1 VKKFTG
7 VQFLARLQQMAR
19 DKNPILMAGAANGL
33 VAKFLEKGGVDIL
46 GVYNSSKYR
55 MNGYGSLA
63 GMLPL
68 GNANEVIFE
77 MGTRNILPQIKQTP
91 VIAGVNLGDITMDIR
106 WFLKSLADAGFAGVH
121 NFPTVAWFDGVFRK
135 TLEETGLGF
144 NLEIEGLK
152 IAKEEGLVT
161 FGYAFNEED
170 TAYLVKETQVDVFVF
185 HAGIT
190 TGGSTGVKGG
200 GGMDDTVKRTQAN
213 FDVARKYKPDILLL
227 AHGAAL
233 AEPED
238 ARYIIEHTSAMGVQ
252 LGSGIE
258 RLAIEVPLEHRTK
271 AFKDKMLGKLV
282 NHET

>member
-1 VKKFTG
+1 MKRFSREEFLSRMWQTVK
-7 VQFLARLQQMAR
+7 

-33 VAKFLEKGGVDIL
+33 VAKFMERGGIDII
-46 GVYNSSKYR
+46 GVYNSCKYR
-55 MNGYGSLA
+55 MDGYGSLA
-63 GMLPL
+63 GMMPI
-68 GNANEVIFE
+68 GNANETIFE
-77 MGTRNILPQIKQTP
+77 MGTRNVLPQVKQTP

-106 WFLKSLADAGFAGVH
+106 YFLKSLVDVGFAGVH

-144 NLEIEGLK
+144 GLEIEGLK

-170 TAYLVKETQVDVFVF
+170 TAYLVKEAQVDVYVF

-190 TGGSTGVKGG
+190 TGGSTGVKNLS
-200 GGMDDTVKRTQAN
+200 GMDDTVKRTQAN
-213 FDVARKYKPDILLL
+213 FDVAKKYKADVILL

-233 AEPED
+233 ADPQD
-238 ARYIIEHTSAMGVQ
+238 AKYIIEHTDAMGVQ

-258 RLAIEVPLEHRTK
+258 RLAVETPLQNRTK
-271 AFKDKMLGKLV
+271 SFKDAMLLGARK
-282 NHET
+282 

>member
-1 VKKFTG
+1 M
-7 VQFLARLQQMAR
+7 RQMVEN
-19 DKNPILMAGAANGL
+19 KNPILMAGAANGL
-33 VAKFLEKGGVDIL
+33 IAKFMERGGIDII
-46 GVYNSSKYR
+46 GVYNSGKYR

-63 GMLPL
+63 GMLPI
-68 GNANEVIFE
+68 GNANETIFE
-77 MGTRNILPQIKQTP
+77 MGTRNILPQVKQTP
-91 VIAGVNLGDITMDIR
+91 VIAGVNMGDITMDMR
-106 WFLKSLADAGFAGVH
+106 WFLKSLAGAGFAGVH

-144 NLEIEGLK
+144 ELEIEGLK

-170 TAYLVKETQVDVFVF
+170 TAYLVKEAQVDVYIF

-190 TGGSTGVKGG
+190 AGGSTGVKSTSGI
-200 GGMDDTVKRTQAN
+200 DDTVKRTQAN
-213 FDVARKYKPDILLL
+213 FEVAKKYKPDIILL

-238 ARYIIEHTSAMGVQ
+238 AKYIIERSDAMGVQ

-258 RLAIEVPLEHRTK
+258 RLAVEAPLQARTK
-271 AFKDKMLGKLV
+271 SFKDAMLLATK
-282 NHET
+282 

>member
-1 VKKFTG
+1 MRRTIEE
-7 VQFLARLQQMAR
+7 
-19 DKNPILMAGAANGL
+19 KNPILMAGAANGL
-33 VAKFLEKGGVDIL
+33 IAKFMERGDIDII
-46 GVYNSSKYR
+46 GVYNSCKYR

-68 GNANEVIFE
+68 GNANETIFE
-77 MGTRNILPQIKQTP
+77 MGTRDVLPQVKQTP

-106 WFLKSLADAGFAGVH
+106 YFLKSLVDVGFAGVH

-144 NLEIEGLK
+144 ELEIEGLK

-170 TAYLVKETQVDVFVF
+170 TAYLVKEAQVDVYIF

-190 TGGSTGVKGG
+190 TGGSTGVKNS
-200 GGMDDTVKRTQAN
+200 GGMSDTVKRTQAN
-213 FDVARKYKPDILLL
+213 FEVAKKYKPDIILL

-233 AEPED
+233 ANPDD
-238 ARYIIEHTSAMGVQ
+238 AKYVIENTDAMGVQ
-252 LGSGIE
+252 LGSAIE
-258 RLAIEVPLEHRTK
+258 RLAVEVPLQSRTRS
-271 AFKDKMLGKLV
+271 FKDAMSLGAEVK
-282 NHET
+282 N